1 MKENSDDS
9 LGQRLANAD
18 RTSLRAQL
26 QRKIHELGGIMSE
39 SVHDEVPDFELE
51 FLNRVIA
58 WETSPVSTHR
68 DWLAR
73 HRLRHLRRAT
83 GESRPDATTRRTDDE
98 NGAFWDETPS

>member
-1 MKENSDDS
+1 MRPTLQHHEPVAKHGKLRASPES
-9 LGQRLANAD
+9 LS
-18 RTSLRAQL
+18 RTSVDPALHRGEPARL
-26 QRKIHELGGIMSE
+26 
-39 SVHDEVPDFELE
+39 ELE